1 MPTRLALA
9 LPLGLTL
16 TLTFAVAAGVGLDRA
31 AQAQEQRVGLL
42 WRDASGAWWFDEGA
56 LDAAWRSEEPDESA
70 LLAVDEVG
78 AVDAPFWVERLAT
91 ARDGAAAELLA
102 LASLHRR
109 DAFDAAVRER
119 LGLPAPAASNASDPV
134 DAASS
139 RTPPLTP
146 LERALAAYRRG
157 DDAEA
162 REALRAV
169 LADRDS
175 DLATRCEAW
184 VALGRAEERTGSDAR
199 AEEAYEAALASCP
212 ADSDPTLRAL
222 FGLGRA
228 CALSGSRRC
237 AEEHLRRIQRE
248 FPDST
253 YVDDAL
259 FYLAEVHRG
268 RRDEAEAAVVE
279 ECLSLDNDGDMWR
292 EAVFRRLRP
301 WLDDP
306 AEHDDAIALLE
317 RAIAQFERD
326 ETYYSQGRFEYVLG
340 DLEQAAG
347 RLDRAEAAWRA
358 GMERYPLTFYAR
370 RMCERLDAAGL
381 GCAWPARPSEDPGTP
396 PTPLPLGQCAS
407 PDGAW
412 VDLAQRGELVASA
425 EALLAE
431 IEAAPCHEALW
442 VAATLYDRAGDH
454 RHAHDIPRRRI
465 TGWDDDLE
473 ASALRR
479 WRVAYPRPHLDLVLA
494 ESERTGVE
502 PALIYAIMR
511 EESAFLTG
519 VHSYA
524 GAQGLMQLMP
534 ATARGHAEGV
544 RGEVTIE
551 RLWEPEVNIRIGA
564 NFLEHL
570 GRHFDQNPV
579 LMAAAYNAGRGRV
592 NGWLRERPVE
602 DLALW
607 VEAIPPRQTR
617 DYTKRVMGS
626 LERYRY
632 LYEWPS
638 PP

>member
-1 MPTRLALA
+1 MPVRLVAHALA
-9 LPLGLTL
+9 FALVTTSSGL
-16 TLTFAVAAGVGLDRA
+16 AVAQGLV
-31 AQAQEQRVGLL
+31 QR
-42 WRDASGAWWFDEGA
+42 DEAGAWWFDEGA
-56 LDAAWRSEEPDESA
+56 LDAPWRAEDPDESA
-70 LLAVDEVG
+70 LLAVDDVG
-78 AVDAPFWVERLAT
+78 AADAPFWIERLGA
-91 ARDGAAAELLA
+91 ARSGAAAELLA

-119 LGLPAPAASNASDPV
+119 LGVAAPDAAADVTGEASDRAPRP
-134 DAASS
+134 S
-139 RTPPLTP
+139 P

-157 DDAEA
+157 DDADA
-162 REALRAV
+162 REALRAI
-169 LADRDS
+169 LADGDS
-175 DLATRCEAW
+175 DLETRCEAW

-199 AEEAYEAALASCP
+199 AEEAYEAALAACP

-237 AEEHLRRIQRE
+237 AEEHLRRIQRD

-279 ECLSLDNDGDMWR
+279 ECLSLAADGDMWR

-301 WLDDP
+301 CLDDP
-306 AEHDDAIALLE
+306 ARHGDAIALIE

-340 DLEQAAG
+340 DLELTAG
-347 RLDRAEAAWRA
+347 HPDRAAATWRA

-381 GCAWPARPSEDPGTP
+381 GCTWPARPAAPHGIAEVAPAP
-396 PTPLPLGQCAS
+396 PALLPLGSCTR

-412 VDLAQRGELVASA
+412 VDLAQRGELAASA

-431 IEAAPCHEALW
+431 IEADPCPEALW
-442 VAATLYDRAGDH
+442 IAATLYDRAGDH

-465 TGWDDDLE
+465 TGWDGDL
-473 ASALRR
+473 APSALRR
-479 WRVAYPRPHLDLVLA
+479 WQVAYPRPHLDLVLA
-494 ESERTGVE
+494 EAERTGVE

-534 ATARGHAEGV
+534 ATARGHAEDV

-551 RLWEPEVNIRIGA
+551 RLWEPDVNIRIGA

-592 NGWLRERPVE
+592 NGWLRERPVD

-638 PP
+638 PH